1 MGLLFNKTIQTTTV
15 KPHMIINLVE
25 NKVTLLNGDQMT
37 MTTTMDFDE
46 GAQHR
51 CYELLQFNKHDE
63 VEIFYQDDVIY
74 GIRAGP
80 YMYGA
85 KLLPGTFGYY
95 LK

>member
-1 MGLLFNKTIQTTTV
+1 MV
-15 KPHMIINLVE
+15 MI
-25 NKVTLLNGDQMT
+25 M
-37 MTTTMDFDE
+37 MTTTFRFDE
-46 GAQHR
+46 GAQK
-51 CYELLQFNKHDE
+51 CYELLQFDKYNE

-74 GIRAGP
+74 GIRAGQ